1 MKIEDLPSREY
12 IARVMRWAEPP
23 PQSRAEQPYKPHPLK
38 GKPRAS
44 VVTPAEVHEMR
55 RLKMSGMLIKE
66 IAEKLG
72 RSYTAVQV
80 VVTDITK
87 ATIHKADEK
96 RAVIRQLRE
105 RGATFKEITKATGA
119 KKTQIQWAIKKPK
132 QTTGQSPKNR

>member
-12 IARVMRWAEPP
+12 IARVMRWSEPAP
-23 PQSRAEQPYKPHPLK
+23 PSRAEQPYKPHPLK

-55 RLKMSGMLIKE
+55 RLKMGGMLIKE

-87 ATIHKADEK
+87 ATIRKADQK

-105 RGATFKEITKATGA
+105 RGATFKEITKVTGA
-119 KKTQIQWAIKKPK
+119 KKTEIQWAIKK
-132 QTTGQSPKNR
+132 TSRLARRSL

>member
-1 MKIEDLPSREY
+1 MKLEDLPSREY

-23 PQSRAEQPYKPHPLK
+23 TPTRNEQTYKPHPLK

-44 VVTPAEVHEMR
+44 VVTPAEIHEMR
-55 RLKMSGMLIKE
+55 RLKMTGMLNKE
-66 IAEKLG
+66 IAQKMG

-87 ATIHKADEK
+87 ATRNQADQK

-105 RGATFKEITKATGA
+105 RGATFNEIAKATGA
-119 KKTQIQWAIKKPK
+119 KKTEIQWAIKKPARIEK
-132 QTTGQSPKNR
+132 AKR

>member
-44 VVTPAEVHEMR
+44 VVTPAEIHEMR
-55 RLKMSGMLIKE
+55 RLKMGGMLIKE

-80 VVTDITK
+80 IVTDLTK
-87 ATIHKADEK
+87 ATRNKADQK
-96 RAVIRQLRE
+96 RAIIRQLRD
-105 RGATFKEITKATGA
+105 RGATYREITKATGA
-119 KKTQIQWAIKKPK
+119 GKTAIQWAVNKPV
-132 QTTGQSPKNR
+132 RVARRLA

>member
-1 MKIEDLPSREY
+1 VKIEDLPSREY

-44 VVTPAEVHEMR
+44 VVTPAEIHEMR
-55 RLKMSGMLIKE
+55 RLKMGGMLIKE

-80 VVTDITK
+80 IVTDLTK
-87 ATIHKADEK
+87 ATRNKADQK
-96 RAVIRQLRE
+96 RAIIRQLRD
-105 RGATFKEITKATGA
+105 RGATYREITKATGA
-119 KKTQIQWAIKKPK
+119 GKTAIQWAVNKPV
-132 QTTGQSPKNR
+132 RVARRLA